1 MYRETSVGQNT
12 WVEGIRSESSFDRTA
27 NGQWALLQNT
37 YEQGERLKMEKL
49 IPVALLLVTVFD
61 SGVVSLAEES
71 AVPNENNPVSQL
83 SVLRLSAANID
94 FALRLYRQIASQ
106 PRSISKNIFFSPIS
120 VSAALSMLSLGARDN
135 TCNQLL
141 QVLGHR
147 NMSQND
153 AVEVHEAY
161 KYLLQKL
168 TRENSELHL
177 TMGNS
182 LHIQQEFV
190 VKQKFLENAK
200 QFYKTEVRSVNFKD
214 PEIAKGQ
221 INTYIN
227 KKTSGEIQD
236 FVKTLDPSTVMMLLN
251 YVLFKG
257 SWMKP
262 FDPKATYEADFH
274 VDNTTTVKVQM
285 MQRRG
290 LYHSGYDQQLSS
302 HVVRV
307 PYIGNASL
315 VLILPAPG
323 KLAEVEQ
330 TLTISN
336 FQKFF
341 HSLWPRST
349 SLHLP
354 KLLLK
359 ESYQLKDLLKSMGI
373 VDVFTENSNLSGI
386 SETAPLKVSKVTHE
400 AVLDIDETGTKA
412 TAITGIEVLPFSVPS
427 VFVFNR
433 PFFLL
438 IADHTVKSVLFAG
451 RVVNPTITETPDHQ
465 QPPNRRDLGETAGLD
480 FAFGFLQWQLHKKK
494 MKVEIFILLISGEL
508 MITAMAQQHQCSK
521 LQQPRNF
528 SSDSEHDVE
537 VILLPEAPESV
548 PDMQTIYT
556 LAEKNR
562 EFGFNLYRKIAN
574 LHEVN
579 VFFSPMTVSTIFA
592 MISLGAKH
600 VTYDD
605 ILRGLNVKDLIKTDN
620 PYLLHTLYQWLH
632 CNFSSNKD
640 LHISG
645 GISLFVQDD
654 IHLKP
659 TFINDASYFYN
670 ADITPVDFQD
680 TANTTDIINQ
690 YIDNRT
696 NGKIN
701 RLLVSVD
708 SKTKLMFINY
718 ILFKGK
724 WMAPF
729 DPNATMDGTFY
740 INAYTRIK
748 VPMMFKEDT
757 FFLTHDE
764 RNSCII
770 LKIPYQGSANMLVV
784 IPKNG
789 EYLHVEDELTTELIA
804 EWIKALKPKKIE
816 LYFPKFKLDKSYNME
831 RKLRQLGIIKPF
843 TNTANF
849 SEISSSHHLKISKV
863 IHKAV
868 IDVDERGTEAAA
880 VTSVAAVPYSLPT
893 MIKVDHP
900 FVFMIYEE
908 ITNMLLFIGRVKDPT
923 KS

>member
-1 MYRETSVGQNT
+1 
-12 WVEGIRSESSFDRTA
+12 
-27 NGQWALLQNT
+27 
-37 YEQGERLKMEKL
+37 MEKL
-49 IPVALLLVTVFD
+49 IPVALLLLTVLD
-61 SGVVSLAEES
+61 SGVVSLPEES
-71 AVPNENNPVSQL
+71 AIPNENNPVSQL
-83 SVLRLSAANID
+83 SALKLSAANLD

-106 PRSISKNIFFSPIS
+106 PRSNSKNIFFSPIS

-141 QVLGHR
+141 QALGYR

-153 AVEVHEAY
+153 AAEVHEAY

-200 QFYKTEVRSVNFKD
+200 QFYKAEVRSVNFKD
-214 PEIAKGQ
+214 PEIAKVQ

-285 MQRRG
+285 MQRNG
-290 LYHSGYDQQLSS
+290 LYHAGYDQQLSS

-330 TLTISN
+330 NLTISN

-341 HSLWPRST
+341 YSLWPRST
-349 SLHLP
+349 TLHLP

-359 ESYQLKDLLKSMGI
+359 ESYQLKDLLMSMGI
-373 VDVFTENSNLSGI
+373 ADVFTENSNLSGI

-427 VFVFNR
+427 ELVFNR

-451 RVVNPTITETPDHQ
+451 RVVNPTRVICVWNGFPETVMDADHQ
-465 QPPNRRDLGETAGLD
+465 D
-480 FAFGFLQWQLHKKK
+480 KKK

-508 MITAMAQQHQCSK
+508 MITVVAQQHQCGK
-521 LQQPRNF
+521 LWQPRNF
-528 SSDSEHDVE
+528 SSDSEHDIE
-537 VILLPEAPESV
+537 VILSPEAPESV

-556 LAEKNR
+556 LTEKNR

-579 VFFSPMTVSTIFA
+579 VFFSPITVSTIFA

-620 PYLLHTLYQWLH
+620 PYLLHTLYRWLH

-696 NGKIN
+696 KGKIS

-757 FFLTHDE
+757 FFLTYDE
-764 RNSCII
+764 RNSCTI
-770 LKIPYQGSANMLVV
+770 LKIPYQGSASMLVV

-789 EYLHVEDELTTELIA
+789 EYLHVEDELTAELIA
-804 EWIKALKPKKIE
+804 EWIKTLKPKKIE

-843 TNTANF
+843 ANMANF
-849 SEISSSHHLKISKV
+849 SGISSSHHLKISKV

-893 MIKVDHP
+893 IIKVDHP
-900 FVFMIYEE
+900 FVFMIFEE